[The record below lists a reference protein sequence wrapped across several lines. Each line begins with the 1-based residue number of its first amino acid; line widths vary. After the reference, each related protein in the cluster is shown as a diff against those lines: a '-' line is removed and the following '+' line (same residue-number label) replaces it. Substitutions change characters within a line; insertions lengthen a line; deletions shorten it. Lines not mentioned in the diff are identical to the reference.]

1 MANPVV
7 VSGGTQIN
15 LLVNGDTLN
24 TVLNATAPLYQTFKK
39 GSSDMS
45 PNWATMPDASRP
57 IIFPRIY
64 STMNAVEITDI
75 TNVSWKYNGVVMA
88 FDGSGIA
95 TAPSIA
101 AGKVQKVTYQGKE
114 SLKMIG
120 NIASDSNNDSDIVTY
135 SGIVFA
141 SGQSIAVSAEITI
154 LVEEAAN
161 NLYRLFLSLDD
172 DVVSGDETGL
182 LIEAQLFNDG
192 AVVAPAAVQYEFVDF
207 ATQAVLRAKGA
218 PTYTIPRSAINS
230 ELLIQ
235 CKAYVNDVVV
245 AHEQRQVWDSTDTYV
260 VLCDQ
265 GERPM
270 QRSNQTVVYT
280 YSVSNVRT
288 NTIVTG
294 KVFTFKVLNLRTGA
308 DISSEFTKT
317 STSVTVTGTQI
328 KTHQSIY
335 IDAQTVV

>member
-1 MANPVV
+1 MANPVT

-39 GSSDMS
+39 GSTDMS
-45 PNWATMPDASRP
+45 PDWATMPDANRP

-75 TNVSWKYNGVVMA
+75 SSVEWKYNGIAMT

-95 TAPSIA
+95 TAPAVA
-101 AGKVQKVTYQGKE
+101 AGKVQRVTYQGKQ

-154 LVEEAAN
+154 LVEEAVN

-192 AVVAPAAVQYEFVDF
+192 AAVAPAGVEYEFVDF
-207 ATQAVLRAKGA
+207 ATQAILRAKGA
-218 PTYTIPRSAINS
+218 HTYNVPRSVINS

-235 CKAYVNDVVV
+235 CKAYVGGVEV
-245 AHEQRQVWDSTDTYV
+245 AKDQRQVWDSTDPYV

-265 GERPM
+265 GEKPM

-280 YSVSNVRT
+280 YSLMNLRT
-288 NTIVTG
+288 NTIVPG
-294 KVFTFKVLNLRTGA
+294 KVFTFKILKISTGT
-308 DISSEFTKT
+308 DITSEFTKT
-317 STSVTVTGTQI
+317 NTSVTVTGAQI

-335 IDAQTVV
+335 IDASTIA